1 MLECSDNT
9 RELMPRT
16 GNAKQKLRIELGKL
30 KMRKVLIIALSLAS
44 LATLAVVNQAF
55 AANCRIVCDQ
65 WGPDNRGKQRCF
77 SAHQVCKP
85 AMSSA
90 PKSMEDQKRKR
101 QQ

>member
-1 MLECSDNT
+1 
-9 RELMPRT
+9 
-16 GNAKQKLRIELGKL
+16 
-30 KMRKVLIIALSLAS
+30 MRKILIIALGLAS
-44 LATLAVVNQAF
+44 LATLAAVNQAS

-77 SAHQVCKP
+77 SARQVCKP

-90 PKSMEDQKRKR
+90 PKSIQDQKRKR